1 MESGEIIDLKD
12 AIQSR
17 YGTVRRAR
25 EYHLYTSKGKRLL
38 DLYQEAGSAI
48 LGWRAGKSKL
58 VFKSMLD
65 RGLTGSF
72 PCEAEGELVR
82 AVQEILP
89 QYSEVRWYASREKA
103 RRACAGF
110 LDLWS
115 EIPLMESPLLHPE
128 ASSDI
133 GPGGDSPLSAAK
145 SLHGVQLW
153 RPWLDEAFYAMSDR
167 IDSAFLHSVR
177 ETLDTMVLSAPLP
190 FAGGITLAVF
200 APRSNEAI
208 ARIPPSD
215 SVAPALLS
223 ALARSFYDLSAAI
236 FARTESD
243 WTVYD
248 EFVGQWWDRR
258 GPYLVPKMR
267 PSRYAQF
274 FYSCLDQGLLISPDY
289 QVPSIIPFTADIGEF
304 RALQRAGIL

>member
-1 MESGEIIDLKD
+1 MESVKTIDLKD
-12 AIQSR
+12 AIRTR
-17 YGTVRRAR
+17 YGSVRRAH
-25 EYHLYTSKGKRLL
+25 EYHLYTAKGKRLL

-72 PCEAEGELVR
+72 PCDAEGELVR
-82 AVQEILP
+82 AVQEVVP
-89 QYSEVRWYASREKA
+89 QYSEVRWYVSQEKA

-145 SLHGVQLW
+145 ELRGVQLW

-167 IDSAFLHSVR
+167 VDSAFLHSVH
-177 ETLDTMVLSAPLP
+177 ETLDTMVLSSPLP
-190 FAGGITLAVF
+190 FASGVTLAVF
-200 APRSNEAI
+200 APRSKEAL

-223 ALARSFYDLSAAI
+223 ALARAFHDLSAAI

-243 WTVYD
+243 WIVYD

-267 PSRYAQF
+267 PSRYTQF
-274 FYSCLDQGLLISPDY
+274 FYSCLDQGLLISPNY
-289 QVPSIIPFTADIGEF
+289 HVPSIIPFTADLGEF
-304 RALQRAGIL
+304 KAFQRSGAL